1 MFCLFCLYKAHK
13 PFVVT
18 PHSLAKNVTNILIKK
33 SDPNAFGQRWSP
45 RAMHPEPWPPVEID
59 AKSLSQTVVAN
70 SFSGFLFTWSWQR
83 PRGSSPSSTN
93 SSSSS
98 SCTPLCSLSRLCT
111 ICVPV
116 HGHLLLHHPPHNLRH
131 ILQTTTAMANLPQS
145 GIHNLSVYLG
155 TSRTQH
161 RRWSIMADSTI
172 STQNTASMARLSSCR
187 KQRTPAG
194 RSQLTRPRFLA
205 RTSWQS
211 AGRSQLTHLRLH
223 HISDLWC
230 THDRSNGHLLEQIAL
245 LVA

>member
-1 MFCLFCLYKAHK
+1 
-13 PFVVT
+13 
-18 PHSLAKNVTNILIKK
+18 
-33 SDPNAFGQRWSP
+33 
-45 RAMHPEPWPPVEID
+45 MHPEPWPPVEID

-83 PRGSSPSSTN
+83 PRGSSLSSTN

-205 RTSWQS
+205 RTSPQKFMSLAVCREVSVNSPQS
-211 AGRSQLTHLRLH
+211 PSHL
-223 HISDLWC
+223 
-230 THDRSNGHLLEQIAL
+230 
-245 LVA
+245 